1 MVFRVADKD
10 KLAEV
15 LDANGISRATKEEL
29 GLK

>member
-15 LDANGISRATKEEL
+15 LRANGIAKVTKEEL
-29 GLK
+29 GLR